1 MTPRWVFG
9 EFRHELHGEFMRAH
23 DTREDARDDARRD
36 DTHTTRDPHDARR
49 TRRDKEREKR
59 GRRGVYYISVVGSNW
74 NLHIASSAR

>member
-49 TRRDKEREKR
+49 TRRDTKKERREGGEAFIR
-59 GRRGVYYISVVGSNW
+59 NTFRV
-74 NLHIASSAR
+74 